1 MTTGKDSYNGLGVPL
16 FGDFEMRGRTAAT
29 DIMTISGKAG
39 QSGDFIVAQVD
50 GDTEVFV
57 VEDSGKIVSAD
68 WPVFNGTVAS
78 TKPAAGM
85 TTGQVFFYAAANVYQ
100 LARAASATTLWRVV
114 MTHNN

>member
-1 MTTGKDSYNGLGVPL
+1 MATGKDSYKGLAVPL
-16 FGDFEMRGRTAAT
+16 FGDFEIKQRTAAT
-29 DIMTISGKAG
+29 DIVTIAGASG

-68 WPVFNGTVAS
+68 WPVFAGTVAS
-78 TKPAAGM
+78 TKPASGM

-100 LARAASATTLWRVV
+100 LARAASATTLWRVA